1 MTIARGK
8 EPQESPAVPYDDNAP
23 ARPPRAAGFL
33 LWRVRAELVWRL
45 EILGCQQSANHME
58 PDFRELGGR
67 VAQARVLLSLLALS
81 SLYVD
86 PTLGGLFHLDTWLL
100 GVLLS
105 HLLYSVLTYLVL
117 AYRVAHDPVRKI
129 SIGLD
134 LIFATVIAFLTEGR
148 TSPSFIF
155 FVFAIVAAGFRT
167 GFRDT
172 LLVTLCCVTSYA
184 VVVEISD
191 GLSSAY
197 LMRAVYLAIAGYLI
211 GFFGQ
216 QRVLFERRLRELETE
231 AQREAIAR
239 GLHDGYM
246 QALAAISLRLES
258 CRDMLISNESASALA
273 EIKEIQLG
281 VSREYDEVRE
291 YVRPL
296 ASAERPESRIS
307 RMDLNTQFHVLAAF
321 TATGEVV
328 EHVMQ
333 IVLEGIRN
341 TRRHGQARS
350 GSINVQQLSG
360 TISITIDDDG
370 IGFREPVTPPWTIA
384 SRVAEFGGRLVVNSE
399 SVGAHLEI
407 SLPTARA

>member
-1 MTIARGK
+1 
-8 EPQESPAVPYDDNAP
+8 
-23 ARPPRAAGFL
+23 
-33 LWRVRAELVWRL
+33 
-45 EILGCQQSANHME
+45 
-58 PDFRELGGR
+58 
-67 VAQARVLLSLLALS
+67 
-81 SLYVD
+81 
-86 PTLGGLFHLDTWLL
+86 
-100 GVLLS
+100 
-105 HLLYSVLTYLVL
+105 
-117 AYRVAHDPVRKI
+117 
-129 SIGLD
+129 
-134 LIFATVIAFLTEGR
+134 
-148 TSPSFIF
+148 
-155 FVFAIVAAGFRT
+155 
-167 GFRDT
+167 
-172 LLVTLCCVTSYA
+172 
-184 VVVEISD
+184 
-191 GLSSAY
+191 
-197 LMRAVYLAIAGYLI
+197 
-211 GFFGQ
+211 
-216 QRVLFERRLRELETE
+216 
-231 AQREAIAR
+231 
-239 GLHDGYM
+239 LHDGYM

-291 YVRPL
+291 YVRSL